1 MAKTKTTTQRI
12 TKQDVA
18 REITAAK
25 RRLKTIER
33 HTGAQLSL
41 NTDRIM
47 NDPNR
52 AGALESLQNIS
63 WNRLKQGASFKK
75 GFVNMT
81 VEGKYYNTQ
90 KAGWIATETEV
101 QEKYVPRLI
110 KASAKREKI
119 TGEIEPIS
127 ISGQENIAKAIR
139 YKEYFKNEK
148 QWKRYQKHK
157 TKTVID
163 NFRSNL
169 ADMLEY
175 GELKPEERKKI
186 KKLRRLMKQN
196 PEKWRKIIEEHR
208 LYDISGVNMYDSD
221 EQMVD
226 LKDYYTDIIETIE
239 AEVGDINDLPEDER
253 KYIRKTADKSARKI
267 VKAKEKA
274 IKEAAEEHERI
285 LDALTQPIW

>member
-18 REITAAK
+18 KEIAAAK
-25 RRLKTIER
+25 KRLKTIER
-33 HTGAQLSL
+33 HTGAHLSL
-41 NTDRIM
+41 NTERIM

-52 AGALESLQNIS
+52 AGALESLKNIN
-63 WNRLKQGASFKK
+63 WNKLEQGASFKK

-81 VEGKYYNTQ
+81 VEGKYYNTKQ
-90 KAGWIATETEV
+90 AGWITTQTEV
-101 QEKYVPRLI
+101 QENYVPRLI
-110 KASAKREKI
+110 KASARREKI
-119 TGEIEPIS
+119 TGEMEAIS
-127 ISGQENIAKAIR
+127 ISGKENIEKAIK
-139 YKEYFKNEK
+139 YKQYFKSEK
-148 QWKRYQKHK
+148 QWERYQKHK

-175 GELKPEERKKI
+175 GNLTTEERKKI
-186 KKLRRLMKQN
+186 KKLRRLMRQN
-196 PEKWRKIIEEHR
+196 PPKWRKIIEDHK
-208 LYDISGVNMYDSD
+208 LYDIAGVNMYDSD

-253 KYIRKTADKSARKI
+253 KYIRKTADKAARKI
-267 VKAKEKA
+267 VKTKEKA
-274 IKEAAEEHERI
+274 IKDRTKELE
-285 LDALTQPIW
+285 DLTKAIW